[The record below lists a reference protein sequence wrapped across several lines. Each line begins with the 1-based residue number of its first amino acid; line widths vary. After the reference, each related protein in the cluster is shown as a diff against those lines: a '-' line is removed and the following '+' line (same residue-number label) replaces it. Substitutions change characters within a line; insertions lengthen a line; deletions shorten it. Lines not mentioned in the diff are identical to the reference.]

1 MIQKRRLA
9 MWALAAAGIAAFVLG
24 VSAQEVI
31 RAVSQGVV
39 TPENPIWAQ
48 DPSGPP
54 TPPQDG
60 DNPPDN
66 AAAGRGNQGGRGA
79 GTPQQPRPYNQVI
92 TASAKTD
99 DGIFKVHRIN
109 DQVFYEIPKK
119 ELGKDFLWVSQLK
132 NTVNGAGYGG
142 AAAGNRVVRW
152 ELYNNRVF
160 LKVVDY
166 SVIADPST
174 PIAKAVAAANN
185 PSIMRSYNVAAFSP
199 AGDPV
204 IDVTQLFTTEV
215 PEFSVRSQVTGSRGF
230 DAARTFIEKVV
241 SFPENINVEVVQ
253 TFTAPLDA
261 GGAGGNDP
269 AAGRGRGR
277 GNSFTVLTSYS
288 MVKLPEKPM
297 MGRLLDERVGYFNQ
311 SMYDYS
317 RDEHRAQERTFITR
331 YRLEKKDPT
340 APISEPVKPIVYY
353 VDPATPTKWVPY
365 VKKGIE
371 DWQTAFEAAGFRNAI
386 IAREAPKDDPDW
398 SAEDARYSVVRWLPS
413 TTENASGPNVHDP
426 RSGEI
431 LEADIQFY
439 HNVQNLQKN
448 WYFLQVGPLDPR
460 AQKLPLPDDLM
471 GELLRFVVA
480 HEVGHTLGLQ
490 HNMKASSIYSLEQ
503 IRDKNFLKQYGHTP
517 SIMDYSRFN
526 YVAQPEDGIP
536 VADLIPKIGEYD
548 KWAIHWG
555 YAPINGA
562 KTSDEE
568 QAELNKWSREQDSKP
583 QYRFSTAGAGNT
595 DPGNNTEAV
604 GDVDAVRAT
613 ALGLKNLQRVADM
626 LLTATTTKPGEPYDE
641 LTEVYGRLAGQWTTE
656 MNHVTQVV
664 GGFLSQQ
671 KHIGQPGPRFT
682 SVPKIRQAD
691 AVKFLLDNAFQTPQF
706 MIRPDIVRLIE
717 PTGALSRVRTAQ
729 NSVMNSLLQANRI
742 DRLVEQA
749 AADGVTA
756 YTPVQFLADV
766 RNGIWS
772 ELRNPAAPI
781 DAYRRNTQRI
791 YLDTLDNR
799 LNGNTEPS
807 AEVRALLKGELRTLR
822 GQLVAAIPSAADRAT
837 RVHLEDSR
845 DTIDEILD
853 PRAMRT
859 RPATPGGGGGGGGRG
874 FSDSARVLDS
884 STRFDYENDPFL
896 QRPTSCWPDYVIR

>member
-9 MWALAAAGIAAFVLG
+9 MWAFAAAGICAFVLG
-24 VSAQEVI
+24 ATAQQVI

-48 DPSGPP
+48 DPAPAP
-54 TPPQDG
+54 TPPPDG

-66 AAAGRGNQGGRGA
+66 AAGGRGNQGGRGA
-79 GTPQQPRPYNQVI
+79 APQQPRPYNQVI
-92 TASAKTD
+92 TAQAKTD

-109 DQVFYEIPKK
+109 DQLFYEIPKK

-132 NTVNGAGYGG
+132 HTVNGSGYGG
-142 AAAGNRVVRW
+142 QDAGNRVVRW

-160 LKVVDY
+160 LKIVDY
-166 SVIADPST
+166 GVIADPSS

-215 PEFSVRSQVTGSRGF
+215 PEFSVRSRVNGGRGF
-230 DAARTFIEKVV
+230 DGARSFIEKVV
-241 SFPENINVEVVQ
+241 SFPENINIEVVQ

-261 GGAGGNDP
+261 GAAGNDP

-297 MGRLLDERVGYFNQ
+297 TGRLFDERVGYFTQ
-311 SMYDYS
+311 TMYDYS

-331 YRLEKKDPT
+331 YRLEKKDP
-340 APISEPVKPIVYY
+340 AAAISEPVKPIVYY

-386 IAREAPKDDPDW
+386 VAREAPTDDPDW
-398 SAEDARYSVVRWLPS
+398 SPEDARYSVVRWLPS

-448 WYFLQVGPLDPR
+448 WYFVQVGPLDSR

-503 IRDKNFLKQYGHTP
+503 IRDKNFLRQYGHTP

-555 YAPINGA
+555 YSPINGA
-562 KTSDEE
+562 KTSDDE
-568 QAELNKWSREQDSKP
+568 QTELNKWSSEQDAKP
-583 QYRFSTAGAGNT
+583 QYRFSTAGSGT
-595 DPGNNTEAV
+595 SDPGDNTEAV
-604 GDVDAVRAT
+604 GDGDAVRAT
-613 ALGLKNLQRVADM
+613 TLGLKNLQRVADM
-626 LLTATTTKPGEPYDE
+626 LLTATTTKQGEPYDE
-641 LTEVYGRLAGQWTTE
+641 LSEVYGRLVGQWTTE
-656 MNHVTQVV
+656 MNHVTQIV
-664 GGFLSQQ
+664 GGFQSQQ
-671 KHIGQPGPRFT
+671 KHIGQAGPRFT
-682 SVPKIRQAD
+682 PVPRARQAD
-691 AVKFLLDNAFQTPQF
+691 AVKFLLENAFQTPQF
-706 MIRPDIVRLIE
+706 MIKPDIVRLIQ
-717 PTGALSRVRTAQ
+717 PTGAMARVRTAQ
-729 NSVMNSLLQANRI
+729 NSVMNSLLQAGRF

-749 AADGVTA
+749 ATDSVAA

-766 RNGIWS
+766 RGGIWS
-772 ELRNPAAPI
+772 ELRNPATPI

-799 LNGNTEPS
+799 LNGNVEPS
-807 AEVRALLKGELRTLR
+807 AEARALFRGELRTLR
-822 GQLVAAIPSAADRAT
+822 GQLVAAIVTATDRAT
-837 RVHLEDSR
+837 RLHLEDSR
-845 DTIDEILD
+845 DQIDEILD

-859 RPATPGGGGGGGGRG
+859 RAAPAAAGGGGARG
-874 FSDSARVLDS
+874 FTDAARVLDS
-884 STRFDYENDPFL
+884 STRFDYDNDPFL